1 MITAQRRAT
10 VQRYQDAL
18 QPLHADGLIELPAIS
33 LAERGNGH
41 MFYFLARDLAER
53 TALLQQIRAVGVN
66 AVFHYVPLHSSP
78 AGQRYGRC
86 GSGMAVTDL
95 VADRL
100 VRLPLYHDMTE
111 AEQDRILDVVFD
123 FYRTR

>member
-1 MITAQRRAT
+1 
-10 VQRYQDAL
+10 
-18 QPLHADGLIELPAIS
+18 
-33 LAERGNGH
+33 
-41 MFYFLARDLAER
+41 
-53 TALLQQIRAVGVN
+53 QQIRAVGVN
-66 AVFHYVPLHSSP
+66 AVFHYVLLHSSP